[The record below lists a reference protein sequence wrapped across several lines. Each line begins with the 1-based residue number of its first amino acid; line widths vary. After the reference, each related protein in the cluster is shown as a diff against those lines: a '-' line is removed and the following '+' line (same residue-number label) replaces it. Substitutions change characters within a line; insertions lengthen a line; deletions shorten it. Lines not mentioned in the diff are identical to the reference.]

1 MKEFE
6 FTTNFSSVVKPL
18 VSTEKDEYLAL
29 ASMVQLED
37 FLPEIDTEK
46 NIDLLPIAFNACVA
60 NRVNKNGDVI
70 DTQAAA
76 ELCQSFINKQINL
89 EHNREKVVGVILK
102 AGFSAFGSD
111 EPLSEDQVKELDG
124 PFNITLGGVVWRVV
138 NSELA
143 DLIEEASDPTSMNY
157 EKISAS
163 WELGFNEYNLLLL
176 GQGEKNIS
184 YAEKITEPDQ
194 IKEHSVK
201 LRALGGDGKM
211 NGKNVYRQVVG
222 NIVPLGIG
230 LTENPAADV
239 KGVATKKTVEKN
251 NKNEKNISE
260 STKTSVKKD
269 KVMKINSIKDITD
282 ENLKEMSASVVSEF
296 VESELKKASE
306 DYSQEKSKYEEAIK
320 AADEKAAELAEQ
332 QEALQKSFDEV
343 KSQLEEMKAE
353 EAEREALELFS
364 SRMASLDNEFELSD
378 ADREILAS
386 QIKDLDEEGF
396 ASFVKDIKVL
406 MSSKIKSEESQAVT
420 YSAPEAKTE
429 EKAEEKEEEKP
440 EEAAEEVIE
449 EAVEEA
455 EVEGETIANTTT
467 PEEASMADKYKNAF
481 NLDGFNIKY

>member
-1 MKEFE
+1 MKKFE

-18 VSTEKDEYLAL
+18 VSAEKDEYLAL
-29 ASMVQLED
+29 ASMVKLED
-37 FLPEIDTEK
+37 FLPKIDIEK

-70 DTQAAA
+70 DTQAAT
-76 ELCQSFINKQINL
+76 ELCQSFINKQVNL
-89 EHNREKVVGVILK
+89 ELNREKVVGVILK

-163 WELGFNEYNLLLL
+163 WELGFNEYNLLLMS
-176 GQGEKNIS
+176 QGERDIS

-201 LRALGGDGKM
+201 LKALGGDGKM
-211 NGKNVYRQVVG
+211 NGKYVYRQVVG
-222 NIVPLGIG
+222 RIVPLGIG

-239 KGVATKKTVEKN
+239 KGIATKKTLVEKS
-251 NKNEKNISE
+251 NKKEKNISE

-269 KVMKINSIKDITD
+269 NKVMKINSIKDITD

-296 VESELKKASE
+296 VENELKKASE
-306 DYSQEKSKYEEAIK
+306 DYSQAIK
-320 AADEKAAELAEQ
+320 AADQKAAELAEQ
-332 QEALQKSFDEV
+332 HVTLEKSFDEV

-364 SRMASLDNEFELSD
+364 SRMTSLDHELELSD
-378 ADREILAS
+378 ADRGVLAS

-396 ASFVKDIKVL
+396 ASFMKDVKVL
-406 MSSKIKSEESQAVT
+406 MSSKVRSGESQAAV
-420 YSAPEAKTE
+420 YSTPKVKEKTE
-429 EKAEEKEEEKP
+429 EAA

-449 EAVEEA
+449 GAVEEA
-455 EVEGETIANTTT
+455 EVEGEAVANTIT
-467 PEEASMADKYKNAF
+467 PEEASMTDKYKNAF

>member
-1 MKEFE
+1 MKQFE

-18 VSTEKDEYLAL
+18 VSAEKDEYLAL
-29 ASMVQLED
+29 ASMVKLED
-37 FLPEIDTEK
+37 FLPQIDTEK

-76 ELCQSFINKQINL
+76 ELCQSFVNKQINL

-111 EPLSEDQVKELDG
+111 EPLSEEQIKGLDG

-143 DLIEEASDPTSMNY
+143 DLIEEASDPTSVNY

-163 WELGFNEYNLLLL
+163 WELGFSEYNLLLL
-176 GQGEKNIS
+176 DQGEKNIS

-201 LRALGGDGKM
+201 LRTLGGDGKM

-222 NIVPLGIG
+222 DIVPLGIG

-239 KGVATKKTVEKN
+239 KGIATQKTAEKN

-269 KVMKINSIKDITD
+269 KIMKINSIKDITD

-306 DYSQEKSKYEEAIK
+306 DYSQEKNKYEDAIK
-320 AADEKAAELAEQ
+320 AADQKAAELAE
-332 QEALQKSFDEV
+332 EHETLQKGFDQV

-364 SRMASLDNEFELSD
+364 SRMASLDSELELTD

-386 QIKDLDEEGF
+386 QVKDLDEEGF
-396 ASFVKDIKVL
+396 ASFVKNIKVL
-406 MSSKIKSEESQAVT
+406 MSTKIKSKEAQAVT
-420 YSAPEAKTE
+420 YSAPEAS
-429 EKAEEKEEEKP
+429 KAEESS
-440 EEAAEEVIE
+440 EAAEEVIE
-449 EAVEEA
+449 EATEEA
-455 EVEGETIANTTT
+455 EVEGEAIANTTT
-467 PEEASMADKYKNAF
+467 PDESSMADKYKSSF

>member
-1 MKEFE
+1 MKKFE

-18 VSTEKDEYLAL
+18 VSAEKDEYLAL
-29 ASMVQLED
+29 ASMVKLED
-37 FLPEIDTEK
+37 FLPKIDIEK

-70 DTQAAA
+70 DTQAAT
-76 ELCQSFINKQINL
+76 ELCQSFINKQVNL

-163 WELGFNEYNLLLL
+163 WELGFNEYNLLLMS
-176 GQGEKNIS
+176 QGERDIS

-201 LRALGGDGKM
+201 LKALGGDGKM
-211 NGKNVYRQVVG
+211 NGKYVYRQVVG
-222 NIVPLGIG
+222 RIVPLGIG

-239 KGVATKKTVEKN
+239 KGIATKKTLVEKS
-251 NKNEKNISE
+251 NKKEKNISE

-269 KVMKINSIKDITD
+269 NKVMKINSIKDITD

-296 VESELKKASE
+296 VENELKKASE
-306 DYSQEKSKYEEAIK
+306 DYSQEKSKYDEAIK
-320 AADEKAAELAEQ
+320 AADQKAAELAEQ
-332 QEALQKSFDEV
+332 HGTLEKSFDEV

-364 SRMASLDNEFELSD
+364 SRMTSLDHELELSD
-378 ADREILAS
+378 ADRGVLAS

-396 ASFVKDIKVL
+396 ASFMKDVKVL
-406 MSSKIKSEESQAVT
+406 MSSKVRSGESQAAV
-420 YSAPEAKTE
+420 YSTPKVKEKTEKTE
-429 EKAEEKEEEKP
+429 EAA

-449 EAVEEA
+449 GAVEEA
-455 EVEGETIANTTT
+455 EVEGEAVANTIT
-467 PEEASMADKYKNAF
+467 PEEASMTDKYKNAF